1 MSELLEHS
9 GRAAAAQTGASAPT
23 SGGASTDPDQYWRE
37 RICEAFRVPPS
48 PRGLPEQAAPTLRLG
63 GLLYRCILARFE
75 QLGSA
80 SLQPTESKAL
90 LEAVDGYATRKLELW
105 LTKLT
110 VYEINLARE
119 QGRLCGE
126 TSQSRLASFFALVE
140 DDDSALEIYLRYP
153 VLIGRILRHF
163 ELLQDYLESLAAR
176 LVADRDALSALFG
189 IDGALTGAELGRGD
203 AHLGAR
209 QVVVLSFERGRVLFK
224 PRSLHIDRLYADL
237 VGHVQAALVYRL
249 RTPAVLAH
257 EDCGWQEF
265 VESKPTPAPAWSDA
279 GVDFA
284 TGLQERKAADC
295 FYYSMGAHLALM
307 HFANVSDVHFDNM
320 LVTLRGEP
328 VFFDLETA
336 FANSYPPG
344 HEVVRGVHHDAL
356 RQQLEQIA
364 RSVLKC
370 GVLPTHAKASAGMNA
385 LTEIDERET
394 LSTIDTLVDQDSDQ
408 VRVSR
413 QLATIEVRS
422 WLPVVDGRRTRPSE
436 HVDQILLGFEHAY
449 RAVLSQR
456 EALHQL
462 VKQSAAHSVRS
473 VVRNTS
479 MYGMFLMES
488 THPVYAASAQR
499 LQGLFSKLGIAT
511 EFQPAFRNVLAD
523 EFAQLM
529 QFDIPAFHAR
539 LDSACLRGFQT
550 RDMEFYGRSPLQ
562 AFEANLEALSAKDC
576 AFQLGWIRRMLG
588 RSSYP
593 GAGATHDGLRFVRS
607 IAAFLL
613 ENSERAGGDG
623 SISWLQITLPEE
635 GGDVLPLA
643 PTLYSGLAG
652 MLVAFSA
659 FALEFGEPA
668 FEDARHRLRRML
680 RADAERMIAASEN
693 PSLFQGCAGL
703 LYALLQDARVHHDS
717 EQIEFVRRQTLA
729 LELETLTANA
739 HDVIAGRAGVM
750 LFLSSLLEFVDD
762 PAIEL
767 MLGELGDRL
776 LSTRSAEAYAW
787 SSEHGDCLGGF
798 SHGNSGIAH
807 ALLRAGERLGREDF
821 IAAGMAALAFEDSR
835 FDAENA
841 NWPDLRKQTGAV
853 FNASWCNGAV
863 GYLLSRS
870 AHLARLSQHGRTC
883 FTLALQALLQQ
894 TDAGDESL
902 CHGNAGVL
910 DLLVQV
916 RMQHPGLLSEREVET
931 AMQRVLVSMPARS
944 GSRDCDAPGLMTGLA
959 GIAYG
964 VLRRYRPQ
972 LPCVL
977 SVQA

>member
-9 GRAAAAQTGASAPT
+9 GRAASVQTGTSAST
-23 SGGASTDPDQYWRE
+23 SGSTDPDQYWRE
-37 RICEAFRVPPS
+37 RVAEAFS
-48 PRGLPEQAAPTLRLG
+48 AQLAPRSLPEQAPPTLRLG
-63 GLLYRCILARFE
+63 GLLYRCILTRFE
-75 QLGSA
+75 PLGA
-80 SLQPTESKAL
+80 GLLQPRESEAL
-90 LEAVDGYATRKLELW
+90 RGAVDRYARRKLELW

-140 DDDSALEIYLRYP
+140 DDESALEIYLRYP

-163 ELLQDYLESLAAR
+163 ELLRDYLASLAAR
-176 LVADRDALSALFG
+176 LDADRDALTALFG

-224 PRSLHIDRLYADL
+224 PRGLHVDRLYADL
-237 VGHVQAALVYRL
+237 VGHVQAALVCRL
-249 RTPAVLAH
+249 RTPAVLSH
-257 EDCGWQEF
+257 QDCGWQEF
-265 VESKPTPAPAWSDA
+265 VESGSATTSALPEA

-284 TGLQERKAADC
+284 AGLQQRKVADC

-307 HFANVSDVHFDNM
+307 HFANVSDAHFDNM
-320 LVTLRGEP
+320 LVTSSGEP

-356 RQQLEQIA
+356 RQQLEQIS

-394 LSTIDTLVDQDSDQ
+394 LSTVDTLVDQDGDQ
-408 VRVSR
+408 VRVAK
-413 QLATIEVRS
+413 QLATIEVKS

-436 HVDQILLGFEHAY
+436 HLDQILLGFEHAY
-449 RAVLSQR
+449 RAVQNQR
-456 EALHQL
+456 EPLHRL
-462 VKQSAAHSVRS
+462 VKQSSAHSVRS

-539 LDSACLRGFQT
+539 LDSPCLRGFLAQN
-550 RDMEFYGRSPLQ
+550 MEFYGRSPLQ
-562 AFEANLEALSAKDC
+562 AFEANLEALSARDC
-576 AFQLGWIRRMLG
+576 AFQLSWIRRMLG
-588 RSSYP
+588 RSSFP
-593 GAGATHDGLRFVRS
+593 CPDGTTQDGLQFVREL
-607 IAAFLL
+607 AAFLL
-613 ENSERAGGDG
+613 EQSERAGGDG

-635 GGDVLPLA
+635 SGDVMPLA

-680 RADAERMIAASEN
+680 RADAERMIAAGEN
-693 PSLFQGCAGL
+693 ASLFQGCAGL
-703 LYALLQDARVHHDS
+703 LYALLQDARLHHDS
-717 EQIEFVRRQTLA
+717 EQIEFVRQQTLA

-762 PAIEL
+762 PRVEGML
-767 MLGELGDRL
+767 SELGERL
-776 LSTRSAEAYAW
+776 LSARNAHAYAW
-787 SSEHGDCLGGF
+787 SSEHGECLGGF

-807 ALLRAGERLGREDF
+807 ALLRAGERLGRQDF
-821 IAAGMAALAFEDSR
+821 ISAGVAALAFEDSR
-835 FDAENA
+835 FDADNA
-841 NWPDLRKQTGAV
+841 NWPDLRKQTGAI

-870 AHLARLSQHGRTC
+870 AHLERLSAHGRTC

-916 RMQHPGLLSEREVET
+916 RLRHPGLLPERELET
-931 AMQRVLVSMPARS
+931 ATRRVLASMPARS

-977 SVQA
+977 TVQA